1 MRQQRRRKGYIFIRQ
16 ALDAR
21 VPLVRFLRR
30 QGKTW
35 AEVADY
41 LARRHG
47 IRGREDEGPVSAD
60 WLRRWA
66 KEMKI

>member
-1 MRQQRRRKGYIFIRQ
+1 MRQRRRKGYLCIRQ

-21 VPLVRFLRR
+21 GPLIRLLRR
-30 QGKTW
+30 QGLTW
-35 AEVADY
+35 SEVADY